1 MHHFQCWLLRG
12 PLVATLL
19 TCRQVSCRLNSGFP
33 CAKHVIEF
41 LRWTESSSKLH
52 PKTIAVWVDMLYH
65 VSSSQQ
71 QALRKPCRFPYETKR
86 FLRCSSLT
94 FRHCYWI
101 WSQVGAALYARVVK
115 AHRDIDPELC
125 CTDGVFPSLPEF
137 VWTWKC
143 CEGTDF
149 LTNAQLC

>member
-1 MHHFQCWLLRG
+1 MHRFQCWLLRG

-71 QALRKPCRFPYETKR
+71 QALRKPCRCPYETKR
-86 FLRCSSLT
+86 FLRCSCLT
-94 FRHCYWI
+94 FRHCYCNGLGSGARLGQRFMPVLSRPI
-101 WSQVGAALYARVVK
+101 VILTLSYVVLMVCFHPCQNLCGLWSAVK
-115 AHRDIDPELC
+115 NWL
-125 CTDGVFPSLPEF
+125 F
-137 VWTWKC
+137 
-143 CEGTDF
+143 
-149 LTNAQLC
+149 N